1 MKDRK
6 ITELPFAT
14 KLPGDNEY
22 VLPICIDNTT
32 SVVHSISIKALADRI
47 TELTLRGNEIE
58 MITTE
63 HGIKFKKS
71 LEKDAKTERPPLGL
85 LSKSIHKE
93 KRFYDV
99 CAAISRYYNVGWK
112 IPIEWVE
119 EHNELVTKTGGHAD
133 AR

>member
-22 VLPICIDNTT
+22 VVPICADNTLLGV
-32 SVVHSISIKALADRI
+32 SKISIKEMADRI
-47 TELTLRGNEIE
+47 IELVLKGNEVE
-58 MITTE
+58 MITNE

-99 CAAISRYYNVGWK
+99 CAAISRYYNVGWE

-119 EHNELVTKTGGHAD
+119 EHNELVTKIGGSTND
-133 AR
+133 R

>member
-22 VLPICIDNTT
+22 VVPICADNTLLGV
-32 SVVHSISIKALADRI
+32 SKISIKEMADRI
-47 TELTLRGNEIE
+47 IELVLKGNEVE
-58 MITTE
+58 MITNE

-99 CAAISRYYNVGWK
+99 CAAISRYYNVGWE

-119 EHNELVTKTGGHAD
+119 EHNELVTKIGGSTN

>member
-22 VLPICIDNTT
+22 VVPICADNTLLGV
-32 SVVHSISIKALADRI
+32 SKISIKEMADRI
-47 TELTLRGNEIE
+47 IELVLKGNEVE
-58 MITTE
+58 MITNE

-99 CAAISRYYNVGWK
+99 CAAISRYYNVGWE